1 MQNSESFYIY
11 IFKRFKLF
19 VHFQLIIIAIRSAGL
34 VYHAERNN
42 LMEYVTEK
50 ICSYLSKLKGQ
61 KVLYKKSIGLKNL
74 LKKKVIKD
82 VDLRWLPDARNKQ
95 KLG

>member
-19 VHFQLIIIAIRSAGL
+19 VHFQLIIIAIRGL
-34 VYHAERNN
+34 VYHAERTN
-42 LMEYVTEK
+42 LMEYVTDK
-50 ICSYLSKLKGQ
+50 ICSSLSKLKGQ

-82 VDLRWLPDARNKQ
+82 VGLQ
-95 KLG
+95 

>member
-19 VHFQLIIIAIRSAGL
+19 VHFQLIIIATRSAGL

-42 LMEYVTEK
+42 LMEYVTDK
-50 ICSYLSKLKGQ
+50 ICSSLSKLKRQ
-61 KVLYKKSIGLKNL
+61 KLLYKKSIGLKNL

-82 VDLRWLPDARNKQ
+82 VDLQ
-95 KLG
+95 